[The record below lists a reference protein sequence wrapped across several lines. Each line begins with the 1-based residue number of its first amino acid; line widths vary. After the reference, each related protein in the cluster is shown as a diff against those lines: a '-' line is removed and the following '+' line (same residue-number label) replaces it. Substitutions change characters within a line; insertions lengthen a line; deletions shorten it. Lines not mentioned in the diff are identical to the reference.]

1 MSPIYL
7 NTTAFSNL
15 NSLTFTLTLS
25 LVCKTD
31 YVQNFSFY
39 TLVDFVFIYC
49 LINIVFT
56 YKHNILT
63 TLILSIELKLF
74 DRSSNNLVFKTASHS
89 IIFLF
94 SDQIILNMYIILLD
108 SSCLLVLKYNWLIW
122 HNLSIDWATKSIT
135 FWPNL

>member
-7 NTTAFSNL
+7 NTTAFFNL

-31 YVQNFSFY
+31 YVQNFSFH

-49 LINIVFT
+49 LINIVFI

-74 DRSSNNLVFKTASHS
+74 DRSSNNLVFKTAFYSFHPV
-89 IIFLF
+89 IR
-94 SDQIILNMYIILLD
+94 
-108 SSCLLVLKYNWLIW
+108 
-122 HNLSIDWATKSIT
+122 
-135 FWPNL
+135 